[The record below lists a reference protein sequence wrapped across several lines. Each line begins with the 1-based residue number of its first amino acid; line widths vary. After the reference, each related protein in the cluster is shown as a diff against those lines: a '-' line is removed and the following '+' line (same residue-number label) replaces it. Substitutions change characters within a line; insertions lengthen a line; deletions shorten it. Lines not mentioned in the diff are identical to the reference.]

1 MATRPLSMPE
11 SSAADVP
18 AAAADAAHRRLASK
32 VVNLG
37 TDTVHCDIDLGV
49 ELDFR
54 ERFAVRRIAVEA
66 CARLA
71 CGLLLAVCSAQGGRK
86 SESNTGRSR
95 CNELSTHECVTLVVS
110 KHPLAHC

>member
-1 MATRPLSMPE
+1 MPE

-71 CGLLLAVCSAQGGRK
+71 CGLLLAVCSAQADGK
-86 SESNTGRSR
+86 ASE
-95 CNELSTHECVTLVVS
+95 TLGEADVMS
-110 KHPLAHC
+110 YPRTNA